1 MDGWLFFS
9 CTIGVCFNVVV
20 VFYLWNGA
28 QGEGGGGW
36 VHSVKNECVFT
47 ICMLL

>member
-1 MDGWLFFS
+1 MACEVTYCNTMDGWLFFS

-28 QGEGGGGW
+28 QGEGGGGGGGGCI
-36 VHSVKNECVFT
+36 V
-47 ICMLL
+47 